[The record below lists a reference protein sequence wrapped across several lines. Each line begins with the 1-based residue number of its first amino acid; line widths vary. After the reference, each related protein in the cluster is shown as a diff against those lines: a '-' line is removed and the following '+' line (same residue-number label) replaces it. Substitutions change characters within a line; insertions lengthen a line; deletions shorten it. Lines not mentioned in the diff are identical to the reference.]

1 MLVASSP
8 LRAFVRAALLLAVAS
23 VAGDALAQERDA
35 ASADGA
41 VDARRAAVVV
51 KVGPRSMTVG
61 ELEDRIAALAPFQRE
76 LFGKTPEEIR
86 TRFLEDVVVPELVY
100 AAGAEARGLDK
111 NLATAHQL
119 RRARSSATL
128 RVIRRG
134 VPYADSIPIEEVRA
148 YYEANRVSFDAPER
162 INVWRILCKS
172 KEEAST
178 VIAEA
183 EKTLTTNK
191 FNDLAREHSVDKA
204 TRYRGGNLGF
214 LSPDGTSNQAGLKV
228 DVAVVRA
235 AQGVKDGEL
244 VRVAVQ
250 EGDGWAVVWRRNT
263 VPPSRRTVEEAAAQI
278 RNTIH
283 RERAE
288 AAEKKLVDELRAR
301 DVVMGDTS
309 KMGLIVLPAFDA
321 GALIPRQVPST
332 KP

>member
-1 MLVASSP
+1 VLAASSSLRALARVALLVA
-8 LRAFVRAALLLAVAS
+8 LAS
-23 VAGDALAQERDA
+23 IAGDALAQERDA
-35 ASADGA
+35 ASPDAA
-41 VDARRAAVVV
+41 ADARRAAVVV
-51 KVGPRSMTVG
+51 TVGPRTMTVG
-61 ELEDRIAALAPFQRE
+61 ELEDRIAALAPFQRD

-86 TRFLEDVVVPELVY
+86 SRFLDDVVVPELVY

-134 VPYADSIPIEEVRA
+134 IPSAEAIPMDEVRA
-148 YYEANRVSFDAPER
+148 YYDANRMHFDAPER

-172 KEEAST
+172 KEDAAT

-183 EKTLTTNK
+183 EKALTTNK

-214 LSPDGTSNQAGLKV
+214 LAPDGESNQAGLKV
-228 DVAVVRA
+228 DVAIVRA

-244 VRVAVQ
+244 VRAAVQ
-250 EGDGWAVVWRRNT
+250 EGDGWAVVWRRTT

-278 RNTIH
+278 RNTMH
-283 RERAE
+283 RQRTE
-288 AAEKKLVDELRAR
+288 AVEKKLIDELRAR
-301 DVVMGDTS
+301 DVKMGDTS

-321 GALIPRQVPST
+321 GTLIPRQVPSA